1 MGGHCRASG
10 DNSEGQTGVGLGG
23 RAGEKLMTSEHS
35 TLSRV
40 ILLKRGQLVQQLM
53 EGGRAETNS
62 NTRMATAMF

>member
-10 DNSEGQTGVGLGG
+10 DNSEGQTGVGLGW

-40 ILLKRGQLVQQLM
+40 ILLERGQMVQQLM
-53 EGGRAETNS
+53 QGGRTETSS
-62 NTRMATAMF
+62 NIRMATATF